1 MYKVT
6 KKNSHKVGESK
17 SIGKTTVHLKTTIL
31 CHLLGYCKIQTNK
44 VCFELNFIL
53 TGSHG

>member
-6 KKNSHKVGESK
+6 KKNPYKVGESK

-31 CHLLGYCKIQTNK
+31 CRLPGYCNIQTK
-44 VCFELNFIL
+44 KFALN
-53 TGSHG
+53 